1 MRARRLVFNRKRFHR
16 AFRRLSDGSVRGQGV
31 SETFREFRRG
41 YQRMTRRSEG
51 ILPLFLSERMMRR
64 HGLAKVAA
72 KCALCVRVQVSE
84 VGRNEDFEDVKRM
97 RRA

>member
-1 MRARRLVFNRKRFHR
+1 MRARGLVFNRKRFHR

-51 ILPLFLSERMMRR
+51 ILPLFLSERMVRG

-72 KCALCVRVQVSE
+72 KCALCARVQVSE
-84 VGRNEDFEDVKRM
+84 VGRNEDFTERRNVKM
-97 RRA
+97 

>member
-1 MRARRLVFNRKRFHR
+1 
-16 AFRRLSDGSVRGQGV
+16 
-31 SETFREFRRG
+31 
-41 YQRMTRRSEG
+41 MTRRSEG

-84 VGRNEDFEDVKRM
+84 VGRNEDFYREAKCEDAKRM